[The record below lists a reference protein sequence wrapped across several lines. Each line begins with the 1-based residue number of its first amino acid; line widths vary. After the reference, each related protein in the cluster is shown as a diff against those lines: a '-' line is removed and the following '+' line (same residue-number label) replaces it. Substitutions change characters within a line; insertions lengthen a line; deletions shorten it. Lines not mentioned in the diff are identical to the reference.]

1 MERMPSIGGDTD
13 DDGDV
18 TMCEQ
23 GEPCVQEEPLMKLTL
38 LNFQ

>member
-1 MERMPSIGGDTD
+1 MPSIGGDTD

-18 TMCEQ
+18 RMCEQ
-23 GEPCVQEEPLMKLTL
+23 EPLMKLTL